1 MSILSVYHHRT
12 PEQPNKVLTHAIDI
26 AATLAEHGLDFS
38 QHELTARPR
47 PGGGREAVVQALGHE
62 LQALLGTQ
70 RCTAFEVLDC
80 DGEEGRPQ
88 AGEEEH
94 AYPVDEVFVVVSGR
108 AQLVVRR
115 GEWVFAVLCERGDA
129 LRVPGGSGRWL
140 SLGDRPFCVAVRLL
154 NGEGNSVPVH
164 GDGAKPSE
172 FPGMDEL

>member
-12 PEQPNKVLTHAIDI
+12 PEQPNKVLTHTTDI

-47 PGGGREAVVQALGHE
+47 PGGGREAVVQALGPE
-62 LQALLGTQ
+62 LQTLLDAQ

-88 AGEEEH
+88 GGEEEH
-94 AYPVDEVFVVVSGR
+94 AYAIEEVFVVFSGR
-108 AQLVVRR
+108 AQLTVRR

-129 LRVPGGSGRWL
+129 LRVPNGSGRWL

-154 NGEGNSVPVH
+154 EKKGNSTPVDD
-164 GDGAKPSE
+164 DGAKAGE